1 MKKLVQEIARVTRTF
16 LSHHAGRPTAR
27 QRGFT
32 LIELMIVVVIIG
44 IIASVAYPSYTR
56 YVERSQRAEANAVLM
71 ETASILERCYT
82 KNYSYEDCDGDN
94 TNDNSEAKDYLG
106 KQSNDLYTFA
116 GENAGI
122 DATAGSYTVSAIGE
136 AGRVKTECATLVL
149 HSDGDRTPS
158 DCW

>member
-1 MKKLVQEIARVTRTF
+1 MKKLVQESIRVTRIL
-16 LSHHAGRPTAR
+16 LSHRAGRPTAR

-32 LIELMIVVVIIG
+32 LIELMIVVAIIG

-56 YVERSQRAEANAVLM
+56 YVERSQRAEAKTVLM
-71 ETASILERCYT
+71 EAASYLERCYT
-82 KNYSYEDCDGDN
+82 NSYSYVGCTAAN
-94 TNDNSEAKDYLG
+94 DYLDR
-106 KQSNDLYTFA
+106 QSNDLYTFA